1 MATWEYS
8 NSRSNSGAC
17 EHANLCLMEDI
28 EDVPYKPNFYH
39 DIASD
44 SWCSLFAEDRIM
56 IYLLRISLLVI
67 TISEKYIELKQN
79 LKL

>member
-44 SWCSLFAEDRIM
+44 S
-56 IYLLRISLLVI
+56 
-67 TISEKYIELKQN
+67 
-79 LKL
+79 